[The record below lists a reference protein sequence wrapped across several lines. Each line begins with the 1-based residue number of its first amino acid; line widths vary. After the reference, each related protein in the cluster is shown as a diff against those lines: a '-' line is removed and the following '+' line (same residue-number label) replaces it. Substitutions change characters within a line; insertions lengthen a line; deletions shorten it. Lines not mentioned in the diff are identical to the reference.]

1 MENNMDYW
9 MFWVTAAIFTVLGY
23 YFAKNEPVSLEH
35 SKKITKETIDTL
47 IDMGFIKTSGSGDD
61 IKMLKYYEEE

>member
-23 YFAKNEPVSLEH
+23 YFGRKEPVSLEH

-47 IDMGFIKTSGSGDD
+47 IDMGFIKTSGTGDD
-61 IKMLKYYEEE
+61 TKMLKYYEEE